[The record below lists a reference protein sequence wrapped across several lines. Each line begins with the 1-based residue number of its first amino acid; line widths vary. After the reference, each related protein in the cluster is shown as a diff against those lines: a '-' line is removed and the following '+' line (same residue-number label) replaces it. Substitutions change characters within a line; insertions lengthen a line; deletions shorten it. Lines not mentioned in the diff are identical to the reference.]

1 MPRPITCRDPISAL
15 TCQLIS
21 ASMHKRLNART
32 PQPLNDQAPLPMKF
46 LLRRDAAKFSSR
58 QNKISVGT
66 QQYASL
72 LLFAHGPHKIFTD
85 IASRGISSLTQKS
98 HNACVWLVQE
108 ISRSTRATACVC
120 HPAENT
126 RRSRQLRAFDFSPF
140 GRRPKGSCDAAL
152 SRDS

>member
-1 MPRPITCRDPISAL
+1 MI
-15 TCQLIS
+15 
-21 ASMHKRLNART
+21 
-32 PQPLNDQAPLPMKF
+32 
-46 LLRRDAAKFSSR
+46 LR
-58 QNKISVGT
+58 I
-66 QQYASL
+66 
-72 LLFAHGPHKIFTD
+72 HTD
-85 IASRGISSLTQKS
+85 IVPHGISSLTQKS

-152 SRDS
+152 SRDLRDSRETKNRDARITHRLHGFYRLIKNLF